1 MNRPAQSY
9 KFVWFF
15 CLLSQNCERLVSLTV
30 CILTRLLHI
39 QWKLNIVFQQWTHHL
54 PFILAVLGITFIIS
68 PLILGENIPSSTN
81 FITNKS
87 TCTSCFNRLQFLL
100 SFRSFSWF
108 SAMIKSLLSPILYT
122 QCFFVEVT
130 ECVKEQHLLKVF
142 LFYLQTRYYG
152 CNIKSVFS
160 IFPYFP
166 FPLLKKALF

>member
-1 MNRPAQSY
+1 MNRPEQSY
-9 KFVWFF
+9 KFVWGF

-108 SAMIKSLLSPILYT
+108 SAMIKSLLSPILNT

-142 LFYLQTRYYG
+142 FILFANTIL
-152 CNIKSVFS
+152 S
-160 IFPYFP
+160 
-166 FPLLKKALF
+166 L